1 MDTGTERGKAMK
13 TRGMRMRRVTGALYG
28 IWGMVSLFVSL
39 VGVIQAATFNDGSF
53 EAGDPFYRGVLIDG
67 VIMIVILFLFSL
79 LYITAGILGIQYAQC
94 PEKAKFAFILGLVL
108 MVFPV
113 IWIIV
118 GVYAIQWPGILFFG
132 LARLALA
139 ICYVVGAAMN
149 RPGKGV
155 PAKGN

>member
-1 MDTGTERGKAMK
+1 MK
-13 TRGMRMRRVTGALYG
+13 TKGMRMRRATGALYG
-28 IWGMVSLFVSL
+28 IWGMFCLFVSL
-39 VGVIQAATFNDGSF
+39 VEVIAAATFNDGSF
-53 EAGDPFYRGVLIDG
+53 EAGDPFYRSVLIDG
-67 VIMIVILFLFSL
+67 VVMIVILFLFSL

-94 PEKAKFAFILGLVL
+94 PDKAKLAFILGLIS

-118 GVYAIQWPGILFFG
+118 GVVTIQWPGILLFG

-155 PAKGN
+155 PAKIN

>member
-1 MDTGTERGKAMK
+1 
-13 TRGMRMRRVTGALYG
+13 MRRVTGALYG
-28 IWGMVSLFVSL
+28 IWGMLCLFVSL
-39 VGVIQAATFNDGSF
+39 VGALYVAFNDGSF
-53 EAGDPFYRGVLIDG
+53 DPSDPFYRGVLIDG
-67 VIMIVILFLFSL
+67 VVMLGILFLFSL

-94 PEKAKFAFILGLVL
+94 RDKAKFAFILGLVL

-118 GVYAIQWPGILFFG
+118 GVYAIRWPAILLFG

-149 RPGKGV
+149 RPGKGA
-155 PAKGN
+155 PAGGN

>member
-1 MDTGTERGKAMK
+1 MQEGGKVMK
-13 TRGMRMRRVTGALYG
+13 TSGMRMRRVTGALYG
-28 IWGMVSLFVSL
+28 IWGMFCSFVSL

-53 EAGDPFYRGVLIDG
+53 DPGDPFYHSVFVDG
-67 VIMIVILFLFSL
+67 VVMIVVLFLFSL

-94 PEKAKFAFILGLVL
+94 PDKAKLAFILGLVL

-113 IWIIV
+113 IWIIF
-118 GVYAIQWPGILFFG
+118 GVVAIQWPGILLFG

-139 ICYVVGAAMN
+139 ICYVAGAAMN
-149 RPGKGV
+149 RPGKGT